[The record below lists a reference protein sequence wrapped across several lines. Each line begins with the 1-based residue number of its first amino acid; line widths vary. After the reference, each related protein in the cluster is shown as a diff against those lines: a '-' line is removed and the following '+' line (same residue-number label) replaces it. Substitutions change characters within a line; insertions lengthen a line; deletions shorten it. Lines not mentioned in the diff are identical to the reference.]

1 MGRPI
6 HLNGHV
12 DSFVCIK
19 APLGDCGEIFRTSC
33 HGADIYTVRSS
44 SSFCDGEK
52 RQDKNKDIGLTR
64 SIQEL
69 S

>member
-44 SSFCDGEK
+44 SSFCDGK
-52 RQDKNKDIGLTR
+52 FKVTPRRGRIKTKILD
-64 SIQEL
+64 
-69 S
+69 